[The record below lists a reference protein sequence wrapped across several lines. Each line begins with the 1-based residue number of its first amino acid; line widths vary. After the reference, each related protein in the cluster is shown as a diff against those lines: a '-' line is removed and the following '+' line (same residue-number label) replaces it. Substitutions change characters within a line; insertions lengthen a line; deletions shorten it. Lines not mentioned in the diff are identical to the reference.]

1 MNETYMIDYIRYES
15 TMVKEIVTNRFS
27 YISELVEVL
36 VSGKIK
42 RIYFSGHG
50 SPYNVGEIIRLMMSK
65 LLRMEVTNDCP
76 TLFNNH
82 LEFNVN
88 GIYDKEEMLLIC
100 PAQSG
105 KTSGPFNAV
114 LKAKELG
121 IKTVCLTMN
130 PTGLLAENSDIVI
143 DKKSGEEIS
152 FAETKGHVA
161 SLTIMMLA
169 VIEAAYKLETI
180 TNEEY
185 QKYIN
190 GFDKVVVS
198 MSEAVTVTMKWY
210 EKYRDILMN
219 QSYFTFIGY
228 GPNYVTANEGGL
240 KILET
245 TLLPCLCYELE
256 EYMHGK
262 NQLVSKDSVIF
273 FIAPKEKEQSRM
285 FKLYEWCKK
294 TSKNCILISS
304 FDNKFIDENSITCN
318 FADIEF
324 LTTLEYL
331 IPFQVISYLLA
342 NDLGKS
348 TVIANHNNAG
358 NELQTR
364 IMSE

>member
-1 MNETYMIDYIRYES
+1 MNETYMLDYIRYES
-15 TMVKEIVTNRFS
+15 TMVKEIVANRDS
-27 YISELVEVL
+27 YISELVEIL
-36 VSGKIK
+36 ASGKIK

-65 LLRMEVTNDCP
+65 LLHMEVTNDCP

-82 LEFNVN
+82 LDFNVN
-88 GIYDKEEMLLIC
+88 SIYNKEELLLIC

-105 KTSGPFNAV
+105 KTSGPFNAAM
-114 LKAKELG
+114 KAKKLG
-121 IKTVCLTMN
+121 IKTVCLTIN
-130 PTGLLAENSDIVI
+130 PKGLLAENSDIVI
-143 DKKSGEEIS
+143 DKKSGDEIS
-152 FAETKGHVA
+152 FAETKGHIA
-161 SLTIMMLA
+161 SLTIMMLS

-180 TNEEY
+180 TRVQYERF
-185 QKYIN
+185 IN
-190 GFDKVVVS
+190 GFDKVVLS
-198 MSEAVTVTMKWY
+198 MSEAVTSTMEWY
-210 EKYRDILMN
+210 QKHRDILMK
-219 QSYFTFIGY
+219 QSYFTFVGY

-262 NQLVSKDSVIF
+262 NQLVSSDSVIF
-273 FIAPKEKEQSRM
+273 FIAPKEKEQDRM

-294 TSKNCILISS
+294 ISKNCILISN
-304 FDNKFIDENSITCN
+304 FDNEFIDDNSITCN
-318 FADIEF
+318 FSEVEF